1 MIYRSILL
9 LFLVSGAFGLGYQ
22 VLWSK
27 FLLDFIGV
35 SAYSYATVLAAF
47 MGGLALGSVWL
58 GRVADRMRS
67 PLRLYA
73 ILEFGVGLYAIAYLP
88 IMKLTASIYGS
99 LVQFTPEQA
108 GDQFGL
114 GAKVLVSGLLLLPPT
129 ILLGGTFPAMVRH
142 VTVNLHVLGRRASTL
157 YALNA
162 AGAVVGTLAIAFVV
176 LPGLGMRG
184 SLIALACGNI
194 LVAAVAWFL
203 ADRRVEGE
211 DESPASTAPTIGPQA
226 VASATATAPAAAAS
240 TTTTATSLGDDTL
253 SPGLVRMLLLFIG
266 LEGML
271 SFVYEIAW
279 TRYFGLVLGSS
290 TYSFATM
297 LAAFI
302 TGISL
307 GGAIFAAIERR
318 VRRPLVFFGWTQ
330 LAVGVLVLLP
340 LQLYPY
346 LPWVFSEYRSLFSN
360 EPGAFYPFEIGKL
373 LLCFLFMLPPT
384 TLIGMAIP
392 IVVKGL
398 ASDLGKLGRDTGRIY
413 AWNTWGGVTGSL
425 AAGLLLLP
433 MLGMEW
439 MLRLSALGN
448 TLLGLAILSVFLR
461 GPLRSRALPLGLSYG
476 VIAIVLVM
484 QLLGG
489 GWNNAWFSLIR
500 FRADGTEKTFEAA
513 KARVNSYDVIVFED
527 DPAANLMV
535 TRNMRQDGPSYTL
548 YVNGKPDASSGT
560 DLPTQILS
568 GHFPIVLH
576 PEAED
581 VLIIGMAS
589 GITAGASLLHDIRRL
604 DVVELIRA
612 MPLATQAFATW
623 NLRPEQDPRCVM
635 IFDDARS
642 YLSYTTQEYDIIISE
657 PSNPWMAGTGALFTR
672 DFYEKAKDALRED
685 GIYLQWIQ
693 LYELSDEALASML
706 RSFRVSFPWI
716 YGFQGN
722 NADLLLLGSRQA
734 LTPDWER
741 LEKLIANPQ
750 VREQLASINI
760 TDLSSFLYLQRFG
773 PGTSDYIAS
782 ITDRYNT
789 DDNHYLEYQ
798 APRDLFAGEIPR
810 LPFAMDDRLYG
821 SSSLLWNDWRRENDI
836 ADEAIDADAI
846 MRTLADN
853 RIVLPP
859 VNQAFKLAMYEAKSI
874 DVDTLE
880 GDDWLIYRDPLAYRE
895 VQDAD
900 SFAARVEALLGRG
913 DAGAVLQV
921 IDSYRSAML
930 TQIALSDSAGTR
942 FLAKTD
948 AWLARDT
955 DPVTRAVLAELK
967 IDQLLAANRQDEAM
981 EVLLG
986 ECRNPTGLAAQRLL
1000 ERASRFDPTVD
1011 LGPAIDALLR
1021 RGDEPMVRRY
1031 QELRSSRR
1039 ESR

>member
-1 MIYRSILL
+1 MIYRSILI

-58 GRVADRMRS
+58 GRVADRMKS

-73 ILEFGVGLYAIAYLP
+73 ILEFGVGIYAIAYLP
-88 IMKLTASIYGS
+88 IMRITSSIYGS

-162 AGAVVGTLAIAFVV
+162 AGAVIGTLAIAFVV
-176 LPGLGMRG
+176 LPSLGMRG

-194 LVAAVAWFL
+194 LVAAVAWIL

-211 DESPASTAPTIGPQA
+211 AGAAETESDPASAAPTPQ
-226 VASATATAPAAAAS
+226 VDPATTGAAATAPVGAPPS
-240 TTTTATSLGDDTL
+240 TETL
-253 SPGLVRMLLLFIG
+253 SPGLVRMLLIFIG

-271 SFVYEIAW
+271 SFIYEIAW

-330 LAVGVLVLLP
+330 LIVGLLVLLP

-346 LPWVFSEYRSLFSN
+346 LPWVFSEYRGLFSTA
-360 EPGAFYPFEIGKL
+360 PGAFYPFEIGKL

-398 ASDLGKLGRDTGRIY
+398 ASDLGRLGRDTGRIY

-433 MLGMEW
+433 LLGMEW
-439 MLRLSALGN
+439 LLRLSALGN
-448 TLLGLAILSVFLR
+448 ALLGLAILSVFLR
-461 GPLRSRALPLGLSYG
+461 GPLRSRAMPLGLSYG
-476 VIAIVLVM
+476 AIAIVLVM
-484 QLLGG
+484 QLIGG

-513 KARVNSYDVIVFED
+513 QARVNSYDVIVFED

-535 TRNMRQDGPSYTL
+535 TRSVREDGPSYTL

-576 PEAED
+576 PKAED

-612 MPLATQAFATW
+612 MPRATEVFATW

-672 DFYEKAKDALRED
+672 DFYEKAKDALRDD

-706 RSFRVSFPWI
+706 RSFRTSFPWI

-722 NADLLLLGSRQA
+722 NADMLLLGSRQPLA
-734 LTPDWER
+734 PDWDR
-741 LEKLIANPQ
+741 LEELIANPQ

-760 TDLSSFLYLQRFG
+760 TDLSSLLYLQRFG

-810 LPFAMDDRLYG
+810 LPFALDDRLYG
-821 SSSLLWNDWRRENDI
+821 ASSLLWNDWRRENDI
-836 ADEAIDADAI
+836 DDDDIDTKAM

-853 RIVLPP
+853 RIILPP
-859 VNQAFKLAMYEAKSI
+859 VNQAFKLATFESESMN
-874 DVDTLE
+874 VDELE
-880 GDDWLIYRDPLAYRE
+880 GDDWFIYRDPVAYRE
-895 VQDAD
+895 TQTAE
-900 SFAARVEALLGRG
+900 SFAARVESLLVRQ

-921 IDSYRSAML
+921 IDSYRSSML
-930 TQIALSDSAGTR
+930 TQTALSKDLAR
-942 FLAKTD
+942 KFLAMTD
-948 AWLARDT
+948 RWLARDT

-967 IDQLLAANRQDEAM
+967 IDQLLAANRHDEAM
-981 EVLLG
+981 VVLLE
-986 ECRNPTGLAAQRLL
+986 ECRNPSGLAATRLL
-1000 ERASRFDPTVD
+1000 ERASRFAPDVD
-1011 LGPAIDALLR
+1011 LGPVIDALLR
-1021 RGDEPMVRRY
+1021 RGDEPMVKRFR
-1031 QELRSSRR
+1031 ELRATRR
-1039 ESR
+1039 ETR